1 MNRTQM
7 MLGAILIILVG
18 LIPAFSQETPKIS
31 SAESSVLT
39 RRALNGAS
47 VTPVSCATDDL
58 CEQLQRLLKARDA
71 LDKAERLATLATDDL
86 CEQRLLK
93 ALDALDKAERLVTAL
108 EAENAALRRLNA
120 VNEQILTAKETVI
133 SEQIKLIEIYKK
145 QSGRK
150 ISFLFG
156 LVKIRY

>member
-1 MNRTQM
+1 MTRITMQI
-7 MLGAILIILVG
+7 GAIVIILAG

-31 SAESSVLT
+31 SAENSAST
-39 RRALNGAS
+39 RRASNGAS
-47 VTPVSCATDDL
+47 VIPVSC
-58 CEQLQRLLKARDA
+58 
-71 LDKAERLATLATDDL
+71 ATDDL

-93 ALDALDKAERLVTAL
+93 ALDALEKAERLVTAL

-120 VNEQILTAKETVI
+120 VNEQILTAKEAVI
-133 SEQIKLIEIYKK
+133 AEQVKLIEIYKK

-156 LVKIRY
+156 LIKVRY

>member
-1 MNRTQM
+1 MNRIQM
-7 MLGAILIILVG
+7 TLGAILIILAG

-31 SAESSVLT
+31 SAENSAST

-47 VTPVSCATDDL
+47 VIPVSC
-58 CEQLQRLLKARDA
+58 
-71 LDKAERLATLATDDL
+71 ATDDL

-93 ALDALDKAERLVTAL
+93 ALDALEKAERLVTAL

-120 VNEQILTAKETVI
+120 VNEQILVAKETVI

-156 LVKIRY
+156 LIKVRY

>member
-1 MNRTQM
+1 MNRTRIMPALTLIGLLLLIATVSPAQTQSENSVSDSQTIQRVP
-7 MLGAILIILVG
+7 LTAPNTVVRDDELAI
-18 LIPAFSQETPKIS
+18 A
-31 SAESSVLT
+31 
-39 RRALNGAS
+39 N
-47 VTPVSCATDDL
+47 
-58 CEQLQRLLKARDA
+58 QRLA
-71 LDKAERLATLATDDL
+71 
-86 CEQRLLK
+86 K
-93 ALDALDKAERLVTAL
+93 ALDALDKAERVITAL
-108 EAENAALRRLNA
+108 EAENAALRRLSA